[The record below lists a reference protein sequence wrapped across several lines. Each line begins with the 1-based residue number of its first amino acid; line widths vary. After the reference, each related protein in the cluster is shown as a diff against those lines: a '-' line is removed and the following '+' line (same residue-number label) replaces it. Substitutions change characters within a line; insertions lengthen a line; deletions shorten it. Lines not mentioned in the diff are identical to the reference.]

1 MRRSWFLLFLIL
13 VVAAT
18 SIVFFFNKEKGDKS
32 IEKSS
37 FDVIDEAFAI
47 IKEQGVYPVEG
58 ELLIEGALRGMTEV
72 IGDPYSTYLS
82 EEEAAAHE
90 ESLAGERIGIGAEI
104 TRSNGKFVIVA
115 PVKSSPAEKAGLR
128 PYDELIR
135 IDGENLD
142 GGTLKDVVQKIR
154 GKKGTAV
161 TLTIYRPELNKHL
174 EISIIRDVIPV
185 TTVNSELIEEKERK
199 VGYISITTFG
209 SETAKEWAIATE
221 KLIGDGAEA
230 IVIDVRGNPGGYLH
244 SVGTILSSLLQEDT
258 IYAYLQDATGA
269 LTPLLAD
276 QDENLKFNSQ
286 LKQVPLVLL
295 QDKGSASASEML
307 SGALKDLRR
316 ASIAGTESFG
326 KGTVQD
332 TKDLVNGGKVKL
344 STAKWLTPKE
354 KWIHGKGVE
363 ADLKID
369 QDDLFEEHIRL
380 ISAEYVEGD
389 FNDDVAYSQKLL
401 NGLGYEIGRDDG
413 YFDEA
418 TADAVTEFQVH
429 SKVKESGKM
438 DRQFF
443 TALQKEIETYR
454 ENPENDVQL
463 QMGLDYLLHLLKE

>member
-1 MRRSWFLLFLIL
+1 
-13 VVAAT
+13 
-18 SIVFFFNKEKGDKS
+18 
-32 IEKSS
+32 
-37 FDVIDEAFAI
+37 
-47 IKEQGVYPVEG
+47 
-58 ELLIEGALRGMTEV
+58 
-72 IGDPYSTYLS
+72 
-82 EEEAAAHE
+82 
-90 ESLAGERIGIGAEI
+90 
-104 TRSNGKFVIVA
+104 
-115 PVKSSPAEKAGLR
+115 
-128 PYDELIR
+128 
-135 IDGENLD
+135 
-142 GGTLKDVVQKIR
+142 
-154 GKKGTAV
+154 
-161 TLTIYRPELNKHL
+161 
-174 EISIIRDVIPV
+174 
-185 TTVNSELIEEKERK
+185 
-199 VGYISITTFG
+199 
-209 SETAKEWAIATE
+209 
-221 KLIGDGAEA
+221 
-230 IVIDVRGNPGGYLH
+230 
-244 SVGTILSSLLQEDT
+244 
-258 IYAYLQDATGA
+258 DATGA

>member
-1 MRRSWFLLFLIL
+1 
-13 VVAAT
+13 VAAT
-18 SIVFFFNKEKGDKS
+18 SIVFISKKEEGDKS

-115 PVKSSPAEKAGLR
+115 PVKSSPADKAGLR

-142 GGTLKDVVQKIR
+142 GSSTLKDVVQKIR

-174 EISIIRDVIPV
+174 EISIIRDIIPV
-185 TTVNSELIEEKERK
+185 TTVNSEIIEEKERK

-221 KLIGDGAEA
+221 NLIGDGAEA

-258 IYAYLQDATGA
+258 IYAYLQDANGA

-276 QDENLKFNSQ
+276 QDEKLKFNSQ
-286 LKQVPLVLL
+286 LKKVPLVLL

-307 SGALKDLRR
+307 SGALKELRR

-332 TKDLVNGGKVKL
+332 TQDLSNGGKVKL

-363 ADLKID
+363 ADLKIA
-369 QDDLFEEHIRL
+369 QDGLFEEHIRL
-380 ISAEYVEGD
+380 VSAEYNEGD
-389 FNDDVAYSQKLL
+389 FAEDVAYSQKLL
-401 NGLGYEIGRDDG
+401 TGLGYDAGREDG

-418 TADAVTEFQVH
+418 TTNAVKEFQVY
-429 SKVKESGKM
+429 SKVTESGKM

-454 ENPENDVQL
+454 ENQENDVQL

>member
-1 MRRSWFLLFLIL
+1 
-13 VVAAT
+13 VAAT
-18 SIVFFFNKEKGDKS
+18 SIVFISNKEEGDKS

-115 PVKSSPAEKAGLR
+115 PVKSSPADKAGLR

-142 GGTLKDVVQKIR
+142 GSSTLKDVVQKIR
-154 GKKGTAV
+154 GKKGTAA

-174 EISIIRDVIPV
+174 EISIIRDIIPV
-185 TTVNSELIEEKERK
+185 TTVNSEIIEEKERK

-221 KLIGDGAEA
+221 NLIGDGVEA

-258 IYAYLQDATGA
+258 IYAYLQDANGA

-276 QDENLKFNSQ
+276 QDEKLKFNSQ
-286 LKQVPLVLL
+286 LKKVPLVLL

-332 TKDLVNGGKVKL
+332 TQDLSNGGKVKL

-363 ADLKID
+363 ADLKIA
-369 QDDLFEEHIRL
+369 QDGLFEEHIRL
-380 ISAEYVEGD
+380 VSAEYNEGD
-389 FNDDVAYSQKLL
+389 FAEDVAYSQKLL
-401 NGLGYEIGRDDG
+401 IGLGYDAGREDG

-418 TADAVTEFQVH
+418 TTKAVKEFQVY
-429 SKVKESGKM
+429 SKVTESGKM

-454 ENPENDVQL
+454 ENQENDVQL